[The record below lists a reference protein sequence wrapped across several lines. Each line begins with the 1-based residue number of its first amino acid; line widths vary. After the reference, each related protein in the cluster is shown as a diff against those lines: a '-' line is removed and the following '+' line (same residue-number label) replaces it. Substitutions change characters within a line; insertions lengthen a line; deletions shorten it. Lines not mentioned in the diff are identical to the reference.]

1 MRVARISLPPLS
13 SPASG
18 DGGGGISRKNAK
30 AAKNDLQ
37 EVSKLLELLGRLERF
52 ERLEHFERHRVAA
65 TEGRTMASIKHIAIR
80 TGDVEKT
87 AAFYKDAFGLK
98 QVGLGQNG
106 IYLTDGHLNIA
117 VLKFQPGKNGEPLR
131 LGVDH
136 VGFQVDDVDA
146 TIARINGLGG
156 KPLTDRTEVHPT
168 DPSRPQSYY
177 EIKCVGPDEQV
188 IDVSNV
194 GWVGAD

>member
-1 MRVARISLPPLS
+1 MFKDVL
-13 SPASG
+13 
-18 DGGGGISRKNAK
+18 
-30 AAKNDLQ
+30 NDLNFWNDLNAWNRSWS
-37 EVSKLLELLGRLERF
+37 E
-52 ERLEHFERHRVAA
+52 A
-65 TEGRTMASIKHIAIR
+65 TEDRTMARIKHIAIR

-87 AAFYKDAFGLK
+87 AAFYKEAFGLK

-131 LGVDH
+131 LGIDH

-146 TIARINGLGG
+146 TITRINSLGG

-188 IDVSNV
+188 IDVSNA
-194 GWVGAD
+194 GWVGTD